1 MSWNQSKIPDMSG
14 RAAVVT
20 GANGGLGL
28 ETALGLAGAGA
39 HVIMAA
45 RNQEKAN
52 AAKAKIEAE
61 VPNASLEI
69 VELDLGNLESVALAA
84 NAIAANHRKLDL
96 VINNAGLM
104 AMPERE
110 TADGFEMQFGVN
122 HLGHW
127 ALNAQLMPLLL
138 VTAGSRVVTVTS
150 TARHM
155 AWKVNTE
162 NPHLRGEY
170 KPWKAYGQAKLAN
183 YQYGLGLQRKFEEA
197 GVSTISLVAHPGL
210 SNTDLQAHTVAEG
223 GGGKLGDFFHRLT
236 QSRGMPPAKGVRP
249 QLRAATDPKAEGGN
263 LYAPRFAKSGPAV
276 RVPALRRVGLR
287 KAVDRLWD
295 MSERETGLAI
305 EIPGR

>member
-14 RAAVVT
+14 RTAVVT

-45 RNQEKAN
+45 RNQEKAT

-61 VPNASLEI
+61 IPNASLEI

-263 LYAPRFAKSGPAV
+263 LYAPRFANSGPAV

>member
-14 RAAVVT
+14 RTAVVT

-45 RNQEKAN
+45 RNQEKAT

-263 LYAPRFAKSGPAV
+263 LYAPRFANSGPAV